1 MNTRLLVV
9 ILLLLVVTSI
19 GGYAVGSLLQSRE
32 TPSLDTRA
40 AEVVARFAPL
50 LMHPADGSE
59 FVDSELQL
67 AWTAPTDLGPDQF
80 YAIRIWTDEHPYR
93 EIWTVDQRISIA
105 DTIDS
110 YSYAVG
116 SFYWQV
122 AIVNVDADG
131 VFSNM
136 GSEWSEIFQ
145 LRRVRRLSIPAK
157 SFAEMSPVAQD
168 FSQRDLSASELIDA
182 VHRFIQTNSIPDL
195 QERYAADYSDAIQ
208 IMYDYAQGRMAEP
221 PHLLCDGRSTA
232 MLTILGEL
240 GIESRLVFLYSPA
253 PGYLAQH
260 TTLEVFNPESQRWQ
274 VHDLAWDIYY
284 VESPSLERVSAER
297 ILFGSHSDLLGCP
310 IQGGPCDAD
319 AMQDSI
325 GYFDA
330 LRYGYTFEVWVN
342 PDRFDL
348 SMRFAGQQGKN
359 LAEFIGG
366 DHLRKVTIRMD
377 NWGTPESAS

>member
-1 MNTRLLVV
+1 MNMRLLVF
-9 ILLLLVVTSI
+9 ILVLLIFTSI
-19 GGYAVGSLLQSRE
+19 GGFALGSLLQSRE
-32 TPSLDTRA
+32 TPILDTRA
-40 AEVVARFAPL
+40 VETSARFAPVL
-50 LMHPADGSE
+50 IHPADGSE
-59 FVDSELQL
+59 FADSDLQL
-67 AWTAPTDLGPDQF
+67 AWTAPADLQPNQF
-80 YAIRIWTDEHPYR
+80 YALRIWTDAHPYR
-93 EIWTVDQRISIA
+93 EIWTVDQRIEIA

-110 YSYAVG
+110 FSYAVG

-122 AIVNVDADG
+122 AVVNVDADG
-131 VFSNM
+131 VFADM
-136 GSEWSEIFQ
+136 GSEWSDVFQ
-145 LRRVRRLSIPAK
+145 MRRVRRLRIPAK
-157 SFAEMSPVAQD
+157 SFAEMSPVAQE
-168 FSQRDLSASELIDA
+168 FSKRDLTASELIDA

-208 IMYDYAQGRMAEP
+208 IMSDYAQGRIAEP

-232 MLTILGEL
+232 MLTILQDL

-260 TTLEVFNPESQRWQ
+260 TTLEVFNPERQRWQ
-274 VHDLAWDIYY
+274 VHDLAWDFYY
-284 VESPSLERVSAER
+284 AESPSLERVSAER

-310 IQGGPCDAD
+310 IQGGNCDAEI
-319 AMQDSI
+319 MQDSI

-330 LRYGYTFEVWVN
+330 LRYGYTLEVWVN

-348 SMRFAGQQGKN
+348 SMRFVGQQGKN

-377 NWGTPESAS
+377 NWQDSASEP